1 MLYSYIFLCYATGN
15 SNDCLML
22 AYTIELEQNKN
33 QFSKNLDEKIKKNT
47 SIIYQLFHI
56 INIYET

>member
-1 MLYSYIFLCYATGN
+1 
-15 SNDCLML
+15 ML

-33 QFSKNLDEKIKKNT
+33 QFSKNLDEKKKNA

-56 INIYET
+56 INNETLILLYGLV

>member
-1 MLYSYIFLCYATGN
+1 
-15 SNDCLML
+15 ML

-56 INIYET
+56 INIYETLILLYGLV